1 MEILQHHTKTN
12 VSHFGTPREEII
24 TDLLF
29 AIVKK
34 HFLKLLRHMNYTS
47 NKIHIILPYFV
58 QRFGFS
64 KNTYSVNDKEFGKK
78 MFLEK
83 SNGTYFE

>member
-1 MEILQHHTKTN
+1 
-12 VSHFGTPREEII
+12 
-24 TDLLF
+24 
-29 AIVKK
+29 
-34 HFLKLLRHMNYTS
+34 MNYTS

-64 KNTYSVNDKEFGKK
+64 KNTYSVTDKELRKK

>member
-1 MEILQHHTKTN
+1 
-12 VSHFGTPREEII
+12 
-24 TDLLF
+24 
-29 AIVKK
+29 
-34 HFLKLLRHMNYTS
+34 MNYTS

-64 KNTYSVNDKEFGKK
+64 KNTYRVNDKEFGKK